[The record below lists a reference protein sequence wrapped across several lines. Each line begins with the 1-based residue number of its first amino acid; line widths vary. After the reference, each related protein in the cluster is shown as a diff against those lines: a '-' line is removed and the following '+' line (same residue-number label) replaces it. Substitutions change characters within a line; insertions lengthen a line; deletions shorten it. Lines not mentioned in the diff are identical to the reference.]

1 MDPWYFLDVNID
13 EMDMDNLTELPCG
26 SWVLI
31 CENNSTFK
39 KNKILKK
46 IIYDNS
52 KKLFE
57 ITTEDNLY
65 IYELNIY
72 QKICLFDT

>member
-13 EMDMDNLTELPCG
+13 EMDVSNLTELPSG
-26 SWVLI
+26 SWVLT

-39 KNKILKK
+39 RNKILKK

-65 IYELNIY
+65 IYEMVIE
-72 QKICLFDT
+72 QKTCLFDR